1 MMNINL
7 KSKKI
12 NWIKWNPDNEIP
24 FDANDLP
31 SDKRVKGTGNG
42 ELKLINDADSPFSGG
57 KLMGG
62 FTAYDIIMSD
72 GKKYEVKEIKKD
84 REEMRIGTEGSVFIS
99 RLKRKLDLAVDQIFD
114 FLHEAPESKEHDDIA
129 IQMVSMKKF
138 LDKMEYSRGLMM
150 GGTTKNKIGF
160 YQICQTLNKIVKS
173 YSGSKFI
180 DVPQLGIPI
189 PAVEFAIF
197 ARKYS
202 IEPEVLG
209 VTRMEMAKHLLQ
221 HEYFENPDSFK
232 NDWENVAK
240 PSSLFPDIEAVVVVN
255 KEKGYSVIGK
265 EFFDTS
271 LEFVR
276 ITKGSVK
283 IRVQI

>member
-1 MMNINL
+1 MMHINL

-12 NWIKWNPDNEIP
+12 NWIKWNVLNATP

-31 SDKRVKGTGNG
+31 ADQRVKGTGNG
-42 ELKLINDADSPFSGG
+42 ELKLVNDVGAPFFGG
-57 KLMGG
+57 RLMGG
-62 FTAYDIIMSD
+62 YTAYDIVLAD
-72 GKKYEVKEIKKD
+72 GKKYEVKEIKTD

-99 RLKRKLDLAVDQIFD
+99 RLKRKLDITVDQILD
-114 FLHEAPESKEHDDIA
+114 FIHEAPTSKEHDNIA
-129 IQMVSMKKF
+129 IHITSMKKF
-138 LDKMEYSRGLMM
+138 LDKMEYSRGLML

-173 YSGSKFI
+173 YSGCKFI

-209 VTRMEMAKHLLQ
+209 VTRMEMAKHLLS
-221 HEYFENPDSFK
+221 HEYFENPESFK
-232 NDWENVAK
+232 SDWDNVAK
-240 PSSLFPDIEAVVVVN
+240 PSSLFPDIEGVVVVN
-255 KEKGYSVIGK
+255 KEKGYSIIRK
-265 EFFDTS
+265 ECFDTS

-283 IRVQI
+283 IRIQI